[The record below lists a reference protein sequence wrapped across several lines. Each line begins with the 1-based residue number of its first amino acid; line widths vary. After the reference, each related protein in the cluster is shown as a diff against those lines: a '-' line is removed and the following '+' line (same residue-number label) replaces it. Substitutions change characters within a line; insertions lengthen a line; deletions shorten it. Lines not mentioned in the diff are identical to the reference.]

1 MLPGAAAVLGAVV
14 SSSAALDATYEHA
27 ESGCGGGGGGGGPGG
42 GAGAGPLKPLLSHG
56 PFLTVLPLLLAGVLP
71 CAGPGMLQA
80 FVEAAV
86 PQLAAAVPA
95 PAVVE
100 APMVR
105 VV

>member
-1 MLPGAAAVLGAVV
+1 VLPGAAAVLGVVV
-14 SSSAALDATYEHA
+14 SSSAALDATYEHV
-27 ESGCGGGGGGGGPGG
+27 EGGGGGGGGAGG
-42 GAGAGPLKPLLSHG
+42 GAGAGALRPLLSHG

-71 CAGPGMLQA
+71 CAGPGQLQA
-80 FVEAAV
+80 FVEAAL

-105 VV
+105 VP